1 MNATTKFRGHLCALF
16 CVIVW
21 GITFIVSAK
30 LLVVF
35 TPIQTMLLRF
45 FVAYL
50 VLWVLHPKWYFRW
63 QDEVAFLLMS
73 IFSNTL
79 YFMAENTAITYTQSS
94 NVSILVSTAPVLTAI
109 LLALTPGSEKPTRN
123 TVLGILVALVGM
135 VMVVLNG
142 AVVLKLNPIG
152 DLLSVGAALSWAV
165 YSLILQ
171 RYSSRFSS
179 YLISRKLMFYGILT
193 TLPLLAM
200 EGAPFPISTL
210 FTQPTLLLGL
220 LFLAVLGSALCYVC
234 WNSGGRT
241 RWGCSRPPCTS
252 MPSPSSPW
260 SAPPSIWTR
269 PSPSWASAERFSS
282 CWAWCSAPN
291 QSSGTHNKNH
301 RCIITQRWF
310 VLIICR

>member
-45 FVAYL
+45 ILAYL

-109 LLALTPGSEKPTRN
+109 LLALTPSSEKPNRN

-135 VMVVLNG
+135 VMVVFNG
-142 AVVLKLNPIG
+142 AVVLKLNPVG
-152 DLLSVGAALSWAV
+152 DLLSMGAALSWAV

-179 YLISRKLMFYGILT
+179 YLISRKLMFYGLLT
-193 TLPLLAM
+193 TLPLLAPPSPSPPCSPSPLCCWDCSFW
-200 EGAPFPISTL
+200 GCWAAPCAMSAG
-210 FTQPTLLLGL
+210 TQ
-220 LFLAVLGSALCYVC
+220 
-234 WNSGGRT
+234 RQI
-241 RWGCSRPPCTS
+241 RWGCCKPPCTS
-252 MPSPSSPW
+252 MPYP
-260 SAPPSIWTR
+260 
-269 PSPSWASAERFSS
+269 
-282 CWAWCSAPN
+282 
-291 QSSGTHNKNH
+291 
-301 RCIITQRWF
+301 
-310 VLIICR
+310 L

>member
-30 LLVVF
+30 LLVVL

-45 FVAYL
+45 ILAYL

-109 LLALTPGSEKPTRN
+109 LLALTPSSEKPNRN

-135 VMVVLNG
+135 VMVVFNG
-142 AVVLKLNPIG
+142 AVVLKLNPVG
-152 DLLSVGAALSWAV
+152 DLLSMGAALSWAV

-179 YLISRKLMFYGILT
+179 YLISRKLMFYGLLT
-193 TLPLLAM
+193 TLPLLAI
-200 EGAPFPISTL
+200 EGDPFPISSL

-220 LFLAVLGSALCYVC
+220 LFLGVLGSALCYVC
-234 WNSGGRT
+234 WNSAADTLGVLQTTMYIYAVPFVTMVSAALYLNETITAMGIGG
-241 RWGCSRPPCTS
+241 
-252 MPSPSSPW
+252 
-260 SAPPSIWTR
+260 A
-269 PSPSWASAERFSS
+269 
-282 CWAWCSAPN
+282 
-291 QSSGTHNKNH
+291 
-301 RCIITQRWF
+301 
-310 VLIICR
+310 VLIVLGMVLSSKPAKAKAE

>member
-35 TPIQTMLLRF
+35 TPIQTMLMRF

-200 EGAPFPISTL
+200 GGRALPHLHPVH
-210 FTQPTLLLGL
+210 P
-220 LFLAVLGSALCYVC
+220 AHPAAGSALP
-234 WNSGGRT
+234 GGAGQRPVLRVLELGRRT

-252 MPSPSSPW
+252 TPSPSSPW

>member
-45 FVAYL
+45 IVAYL

-193 TLPLLAM
+193 TLPLHPAHP
-200 EGAPFPISTL
+200 A
-210 FTQPTLLLGL
+210 
-220 LFLAVLGSALCYVC
+220 AGSALPGGAGQRPVLRVLELGGGHAGGAPDHHVHLRHPLRHHGQRRPL
-234 WNSGGRT
+234 SGRDHHPHGHRRSGSHRAGHGAQLQTSQAGR
-241 RWGCSRPPCTS
+241 
-252 MPSPSSPW
+252 
-260 SAPPSIWTR
+260 
-269 PSPSWASAERFSS
+269 
-282 CWAWCSAPN
+282 
-291 QSSGTHNKNH
+291 
-301 RCIITQRWF
+301 ITKTT
-310 VLIICR
+310 VVS

>member
-45 FVAYL
+45 ILAYL
-50 VLWVLHPKWYFRW
+50 ILWVLHPKWYFRW

-109 LLALTPGSEKPTRN
+109 LLALTPSSEKPNRN
-123 TVLGILVALVGM
+123 TMLGILVALVGM
-135 VMVVLNG
+135 VMVVFNG

-152 DLLSVGAALSWAV
+152 DLLSMGAALSWAV

-193 TLPLLAM
+193 TLPLLAI
-200 EGAPFPISTL
+200 EGAPLPH
-210 FTQPTLLLGL
+210 LLPVHPAHSAAGTALSGGAGQRPVLCL
-220 LFLAVLGSALCYVC
+220 LELSGRYAGGAANHHVHLCRALCDDGQRRPLSERDDHGHGH
-234 WNSGGRT
+234 WRRRPHRAGDSAQLQASQSQSGIT
-241 RWGCSRPPCTS
+241 EKPPLET
-252 MPSPSSPW
+252 
-260 SAPPSIWTR
+260 TV
-269 PSPSWASAERFSS
+269 
-282 CWAWCSAPN
+282 
-291 QSSGTHNKNH
+291 
-301 RCIITQRWF
+301 
-310 VLIICR
+310 VLFA